1 MATPVALG
9 PPSGPHQ
16 KDAPRKAKK
25 ASYGPGVSKTLSG
38 KFQARIVLDGKRY
51 DLGSNFATADDAAAA
66 YQTAKCAGR
75 TDRPSPKHERVQR
88 GTGTPLLLLTSIPF
102 LCSMLVVATRMTFG
116 RNEGAQ
122 SVLRRCDA
130 TAHHARVLASKYYNE
145 PARTITRHTTTTSR
159 QNCAFACNRCP
170 TTARAAATSHS
181 ADASRSDGGAY
192 TCTRSRKPKR
202 SCVHRND
209 VAREERQMRE
219 RGLSSIGLWISAWN
233 AWISKMDERA
243 SCFFIFVFCG

>member
-9 PPSGPHQ
+9 PPSGPQ

-66 YQTAKCAGR
+66 HRTAKCAGR

-122 SVLRRCDA
+122 SVLHRCDA

-145 PARTITRHTTTTSR
+145 PARTITRHTTTTTPPVFKTVPLLATGAPRPLGQLPQAIAQMPRAPMAVLTRAPVLAS
-159 QNCAFACNRCP
+159 AVAC
-170 TTARAAATSHS
+170 TAMMSH
-181 ADASRSDGGAY
+181 ARSG
-192 TCTRSRKPKR
+192 R
-202 SCVHRND
+202 
-209 VAREERQMRE
+209 
-219 RGLSSIGLWISAWN
+219 
-233 AWISKMDERA
+233 
-243 SCFFIFVFCG
+243 